1 MQYVKISVSMP
12 NSSETERDTLTYY
25 LSEAGCDSFETNDSA
40 SMLYAY
46 ISKTLLNPESLK
58 EILSGYTYT
67 VEDME
72 DKDWN
77 EEWERSGFTPIVIDN
92 RCVICGSN
100 HTDLPDVEYRIT
112 INPKMSFGS
121 GHHQTTASM
130 LRWLLRDNF
139 RGKRVLDMGCGTA
152 VLGILASMRGASEV
166 DGIDID
172 EWSVRNARE
181 NCALSGVNMNISLG
195 DAALLAS
202 QGKTYNAILANI
214 NLNILLRDMEAYCA
228 ALEPKGV
235 LYMSGFYTSDLP
247 QLSRRAKRLGLEY
260 LGSIEN
266 EDWVAAK
273 FVKL

>member
-1 MQYVKISVSMP
+1 MQYVKISISLP
-12 NSSETERDTLTYY
+12 NCSELERDTLIYY
-25 LSEAGCDSFETNDSA
+25 LSEAGCDSFETDESA

-46 ISKTLLNPESLK
+46 IGKTIYNPQSLNEVLD
-58 EILSGYTYT
+58 GYACS

-72 DKDWN
+72 DRDWN
-77 EEWERSGFTPIVIDN
+77 EEWEKSGFTPIIIDN

-100 HTDLPDVEYRIT
+100 HTDVPDAEYRIT

-235 LYMSGFYTSDLP
+235 LYISGFYTSDLP

>member
-1 MQYVKISVSMP
+1 MQYVKISISLP
-12 NSSETERDTLTYY
+12 NCSELERDTLIYY
-25 LSEAGCDSFETNDSA
+25 LSEAGCDSFETDESA

-46 ISKTLLNPESLK
+46 IGKTIYNPQSLNEVLD
-58 EILSGYTYT
+58 GYACS

-72 DKDWN
+72 DRDWN
-77 EEWERSGFTPIVIDN
+77 EEWEKSGFTPIIIDN

-100 HTDLPDVEYRIT
+100 HTDVPDAEYRIT

-181 NCALSGVNMNISLG
+181 NCALSGVNMNILLG
-195 DAALLAS
+195 DTALLAS
-202 QGKTYNAILANI
+202 QGKTYNAIFANI

-235 LYMSGFYTSDLP
+235 LYMSGFYTSDLS

>member
-1 MQYVKISVSMP
+1 MQYVKISVSLP
-12 NSSETERDTLTYY
+12 NCSELERDTLIYY
-25 LSEAGCDSFETNDSA
+25 LAEAGCDSFETDESA

-46 ISKTLLNPESLK
+46 IGKTIYNPQSLNEVLD
-58 EILSGYTYT
+58 GYACS

-72 DKDWN
+72 DRDWN
-77 EEWERSGFTPIVIDN
+77 EEWEKSGFTPIVIDN

-100 HTDLPDVEYRIT
+100 HTDVPDAEYRIT

-202 QGKTYNAILANI
+202 QGKTYNAIFANI

-235 LYMSGFYTSDLP
+235 LYMSSFYT
-247 QLSRRAKRLGLEY
+247 
-260 LGSIEN
+260 
-266 EDWVAAK
+266 
-273 FVKL
+273 

>member
-1 MQYVKISVSMP
+1 MQYVKISISLP
-12 NSSETERDTLTYY
+12 NCSELERDTLIYY
-25 LSEAGCDSFETNDSA
+25 LSEAGCDSFETDESA

-46 ISKTLLNPESLK
+46 IGKTIYNPQSLNEVLD
-58 EILSGYTYT
+58 GYACS

-72 DKDWN
+72 DRDWN
-77 EEWERSGFTPIVIDN
+77 EEWEKSGFTPIIIDN

-100 HTDLPDVEYRIT
+100 HIDVPDAEYRIT

-181 NCALSGVNMNISLG
+181 NCALSGVNMNILLG

-202 QGKTYNAILANI
+202 QGKTYNAIFANI

-273 FVKL
+273 FIKL

>member
-1 MQYVKISVSMP
+1 M
-12 NSSETERDTLTYY
+12 
-25 LSEAGCDSFETNDSA
+25 
-40 SMLYAY
+40 
-46 ISKTLLNPESLK
+46 
-58 EILSGYTYT
+58 
-67 VEDME
+67 
-72 DKDWN
+72 
-77 EEWERSGFTPIVIDN
+77 
-92 RCVICGSN
+92 
-100 HTDLPDVEYRIT
+100 
-112 INPKMSFGS
+112 
-121 GHHQTTASM
+121 
-130 LRWLLRDNF
+130 
-139 RGKRVLDMGCGTA
+139 
-152 VLGILASMRGASEV
+152 LGILASMRGAAEV

-195 DAALLAS
+195 DAALLAL

>member
-1 MQYVKISVSMP
+1 MQYVKISVSLP
-12 NSSETERDTLTYY
+12 NCSELERDTLIYY
-25 LSEAGCDSFETNDSA
+25 LSEAGCDSFETDESV

-46 ISKTLLNPESLK
+46 IGKTIYNPQSLNEVLD
-58 EILSGYTYT
+58 GYACS

-72 DKDWN
+72 DRDWN
-77 EEWERSGFTPIVIDN
+77 EEWEKSGFTPIVIDN

-100 HTDLPDVEYRIT
+100 HTDVPDAEYRIT

-181 NCALSGVNMNISLG
+181 NCALSGVNMDILLG

-202 QGKTYNAILANI
+202 QGKTYNAIFANI

>member
-1 MQYVKISVSMP
+1 MQYVKISVSLS
-12 NSSETERDTLTYY
+12 NCSDLERDTLIYY
-25 LSEAGCDSFETNDSA
+25 LSEAGCDSFETDESA

-46 ISKTLLNPESLK
+46 IGKTIYNPQSLNEVLD
-58 EILSGYTYT
+58 GYACS

-72 DKDWN
+72 DRDWN
-77 EEWERSGFTPIVIDN
+77 EEWEKSGFTPIVIDN

-100 HTDLPDVEYRIT
+100 HTDVPDAEYRIT

-181 NCALSGVNMNISLG
+181 NCALSGVNMNILLG

-202 QGKTYNAILANI
+202 QGKTYNAIFANI

-273 FVKL
+273 FIKL

>member
-1 MQYVKISVSMP
+1 MQYVKISISLP
-12 NSSETERDTLTYY
+12 NCSELERDTLIYY
-25 LSEAGCDSFETNDSA
+25 LSEAGCDSFETDESA

-46 ISKTLLNPESLK
+46 IGKTIYNPQSLNEVLD
-58 EILSGYTYT
+58 GYACS

-72 DKDWN
+72 DRDWN
-77 EEWERSGFTPIVIDN
+77 EEWEKSGFTPIVIDN

-100 HTDLPDVEYRIT
+100 HTDVPDAEYRIT

-181 NCALSGVNMNISLG
+181 NCALSGVNMNILLG
-195 DAALLAS
+195 DTALLAS
-202 QGKTYNAILANI
+202 QGKTYNAIFANI

-235 LYMSGFYTSDLP
+235 LYMSGFYTSDLS

>member
-1 MQYVKISVSMP
+1 MQYVKISISLP
-12 NSSETERDTLTYY
+12 NCSELERDTLIYY
-25 LSEAGCDSFETNDSA
+25 LSEAGCDSFETDESA

-46 ISKTLLNPESLK
+46 IGKTIYNPQSLNEVLD
-58 EILSGYTYT
+58 GYACS

-72 DKDWN
+72 DRDWN
-77 EEWERSGFTPIVIDN
+77 EEWEKSGFTPIVIDN

-100 HTDLPDVEYRIT
+100 HTDVPDAEYRIT

-181 NCALSGVNMNISLG
+181 NCTLSGVNMNILLG

-202 QGKTYNAILANI
+202 QGKTYNAIFANI

-235 LYMSGFYTSDLP
+235 LYMSGFYTSDLS

>member
-1 MQYVKISVSMP
+1 
-12 NSSETERDTLTYY
+12 
-25 LSEAGCDSFETNDSA
+25 
-40 SMLYAY
+40 MLYAY

-72 DKDWN
+72 DRDWN
-77 EEWERSGFTPIVIDN
+77 EEWEKSGFTPIVIDN

-100 HTDLPDVEYRIT
+100 HTGVPDAEYRIT

-172 EWSVRNARE
+172 EWSV
-181 NCALSGVNMNISLG
+181 
-195 DAALLAS
+195 
-202 QGKTYNAILANI
+202 
-214 NLNILLRDMEAYCA
+214 LLRPQWCEHEHIARRCCA
-228 ALEPKGV
+228 SRIARQ
-235 LYMSGFYTSDLP
+235 DLQRYIRQYKP
-247 QLSRRAKRLGLEY
+247 QHP
-260 LGSIEN
+260 
-266 EDWVAAK
+266 AA
-273 FVKL
+273 

>member
-1 MQYVKISVSMP
+1 MQYVKISISLP
-12 NSSETERDTLTYY
+12 NCSELERDTLIYY
-25 LSEAGCDSFETNDSA
+25 LSEAGCDSFETDESA

-46 ISKTLLNPESLK
+46 IGKTIYNPQSLNEVLD
-58 EILSGYTYT
+58 GYACS

-72 DKDWN
+72 DRDWN
-77 EEWERSGFTPIVIDN
+77 EEWEKSGFTPIVIDN

-100 HTDLPDVEYRIT
+100 HTDVPNAEYRIT

-202 QGKTYNAILANI
+202 QGKTYNAIFANI
-214 NLNILLRDMEAYCA
+214 NLNILLRDMEAYCD

-273 FVKL
+273 LVKL